1 MGVNILSYS
10 LQIIMFLRHEHYSDC
25 PSPPCPG
32 VSSGEFSYQ
41 SYFKLVFCH
50 LQLKVF
56 TNKYASHP
64 T

>member
-1 MGVNILSYS
+1 
-10 LQIIMFLRHEHYSDC
+10 MFLRHEHYSDC